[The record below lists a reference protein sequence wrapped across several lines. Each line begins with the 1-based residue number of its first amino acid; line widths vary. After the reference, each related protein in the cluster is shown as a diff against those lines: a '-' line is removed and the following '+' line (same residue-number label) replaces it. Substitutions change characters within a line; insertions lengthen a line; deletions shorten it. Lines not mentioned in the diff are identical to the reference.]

1 VTATVT
7 GRQSAGAAPA
17 GPASPGTTGATGV
30 ARAAG
35 RRRAAAA
42 GTTPATL
49 RTLLA
54 TLVLLSL
61 AWGAF
66 GGWVA
71 SQHSSAASAL
81 IGVDEPLSLDARQM
95 YESIA
100 DADVTI
106 TTAFLGSSQPQ
117 LTLLR
122 HYQQDIAKTS
132 ADLAELQAGAGAQD
146 PTANAA
152 LKALIAGLPVYTGDV
167 ADAESEYSLGFP
179 LTGGSFLQ
187 VASEEAHLVLL
198 PNAKAV
204 FTQEN
209 AAVTSTSSAA
219 TGLPTVIAA
228 LVLALITAVI
238 LFRAQRWLTRRTNR
252 VFSAGLVL
260 ASLLLVISVVWVAAD
275 FAAARSD
282 LDRGINQGSAPAQEL
297 AQASIGVQQIRGD
310 AVLNVISRSGD
321 TSFETDF
328 QAASKQV
335 GPGSGSLLTGAAT
348 AQPNGSQAA
357 SLLAAAQRQAQSWY
371 TANTAVYN
379 LGHVFDYEG
388 ERAAVLG
395 TGPGSS
401 ASGYAALEG
410 DIESAIADDQSA
422 FHNAASAGASALNP
436 LEPVVIAASLLM
448 AIGSA
453 WGLSRRLAEYR

>member
-1 VTATVT
+1 VTTTVT
-7 GRQSAGAAPA
+7 RPRAAGAASPA
-17 GPASPGTTGATGV
+17 
-30 ARAAG
+30 RG
-35 RRRAAAA
+35 RRARRDGSK

-54 TLVLLSL
+54 ALVLLSL

-117 LTLLR
+117 LGLLQ
-122 HYQQDIAKTS
+122 HYQQDIARTS
-132 ADLAELQAGAGAQD
+132 ADLAQLQAGTGAQD
-146 PTANAA
+146 QAENAP
-152 LKALIAGLPVYTGDV
+152 LKVLIAGLPVYTGDV
-167 ADAESEYSLGFP
+167 ADAESEFSLGFP

-198 PNAKAV
+198 PNAKTV

-209 AAVTSTSSAA
+209 AAVTSASSAA

-260 ASLLLVISVVWVAAD
+260 ASLLLVISVVWVAAG
-275 FAAARSD
+275 FVTARSN
-282 LDRGINQGSAPAQEL
+282 LDRGITQGSAPAQEL
-297 AQASIGVQQIRGD
+297 AEASIGVQQIRGD

-321 TSFETDF
+321 TSFKTDF
-328 QAASKQV
+328 EAASAQV
-335 GPGSGSLLTGAAT
+335 GPGSGSLLTSAAA

-357 SLLAAAQRQAQSWY
+357 SLLAAAQQQAQTWY
-371 TANTAVYN
+371 AANATVYA
-379 LGHVFDYEG
+379 LGKASNYAG

-395 TGPGSS
+395 TRAGSS
-401 ASGYAALEG
+401 AAGYTALEG
-410 DIESAIADDQSA
+410 DIENAIADDQSA
-422 FHNAASAGASALNP
+422 FHNAASAGASALDP